1 MRAPRPDNRPAAPL
15 QPVDRIIDALALLLA
30 GAAVTA
36 RIAAVSALI
45 AFVIAVP
52 LGLGRSSA
60 RAWVRVAAGAYIEF
74 FRGTSLVVQ
83 LFWLYFVLPQLGL
96 RLDAITA
103 AIIGISLN
111 YGAYGAEVVRG
122 AIASVAAGQVLA
134 AQSLGLSK
142 GMVMR
147 HVIMPQA
154 MTVFVRP
161 WGNLM
166 IQLLKATSLVSLIT
180 IADLTYRAYQLHQLT
195 LKTLPIFGTVL
206 AMYFVMAQAIALA
219 TALADRRFGQWRLRG
234 AAT

>member
-1 MRAPRPDNRPAAPL
+1 M
-15 QPVDRIIDALALLLA
+15 
-30 GAAVTA
+30 TA
-36 RIAAVSALI
+36 RIAAASALLALI
-45 AFVIAVP
+45 VAVP
-52 LGLGRSSA
+52 LGLCRISA
-60 RAWVRVAAGAYIEF
+60 RPAIRAAASIYIEF

-83 LFWLYFVLPQLGL
+83 LFWLYFVLPQLGV
-96 RLDAITA
+96 RLDAVTA
-103 AIIGISLN
+103 AIVGISLN

-122 AIASVAAGQVLA
+122 AISSVPAGQIQA
-134 AQSLGLSK
+134 AQSLGLSWRL
-142 GMVMR
+142 VMR

-195 LKTLPIFGTVL
+195 MKTLPIFGMVL

-219 TALADRRFGQWRLRG
+219 TSFTDQRVGQWRRRG
-234 AAT
+234 AAR

>member
-1 MRAPRPDNRPAAPL
+1 M
-15 QPVDRIIDALALLLA
+15 
-30 GAAVTA
+30 TA
-36 RIAAVSALI
+36 RIAAVSALL
-45 AFVIAVP
+45 ALTIAVP
-52 LGLGRSSA
+52 LGLCRISVRPA
-60 RAWVRVAAGAYIEF
+60 IRAAAGIYIEF

-83 LFWLYFVLPQLGL
+83 LFWLYFVLPPLGV

-122 AIASVAAGQVLA
+122 AISSVPAGQVHA
-134 AQSLGLSK
+134 AQSLGLSR
-142 GMVMR
+142 GMVLR

-195 LKTLPIFGTVL
+195 MKTLPIFGMVL
-206 AMYFVMAQAIALA
+206 AMYFVMAQVIALA
-219 TALADRRFGQWRLRG
+219 TSFADRRFGQWRVRS
-234 AAT
+234 AAA